1 MRILVTGAN
10 GLVGKKLVKQ
20 LVASGKHEVYATSL
34 KKMQLD
40 GAQTFTS
47 NLQNADINNLVE
59 QLKLETIIHCA
70 ALSSPDACE
79 VDRFV
84 CKKMNIEVTSRI
96 ASACRDY
103 SVHLVFLSTDFIF
116 DGIKGN
122 YTEEDAI
129 NPISYYGESKME
141 SENLLKTMGIPHAVV
156 RTSLVYGYDEKL
168 SRPNI
173 LTRVVQNLGKQQ
185 KYRVPT
191 DQIRTPTLAEDLAK
205 GIEMIV
211 DNKKE
216 GLYNISGGDII
227 SVADFANQVAK
238 VFNLD
243 ESLLQRVTTKE
254 LSEPA
259 PRPLNSSL
267 IIEKARREL
276 NYTPTPI
283 IEGIKIVKSQMNI

>member
-1 MRILVTGAN
+1 MKILVTGAN

-59 QLKLETIIHCA
+59 QLKLEVIVHCA

-227 SVADFANQVAK
+227 SVADFATQVAK

-243 ESLLQRVTTKE
+243 DSFLQRVTTKE

>member
-10 GLVGKKLVKQ
+10 GLVGKKVVKQ
-20 LVASGKHEVYATSL
+20 LLASGKHEVYATSL
-34 KKMQLD
+34 KRMQFD

-47 NLQNADINNLVE
+47 NLLNADINNLVE

-84 CKKMNIEVTSRI
+84 CKRMNIEVTSRI

-103 SVHLVFLSTDFIF
+103 SAHLVFLSTDFLF

-122 YTEEDAI
+122 YSEEDSI
-129 NPISYYGESKME
+129 NPISFYGESKME
-141 SENLLKTMGIPHAVV
+141 SENMLKSLGISHSII

-173 LTRVVQNLGKQQ
+173 LTRVVQNLSKQ
-185 KYRVPT
+185 KGYRVPF
-191 DQIRTPTLAEDLAK
+191 DQIRTPTLAEDLAR
-205 GIEMIV
+205 GIETV
-211 DNKKE
+211 VENKTT
-216 GLYNISGGDII
+216 GLFHMSGSEMI
-227 SVADFANQVAK
+227 SVADFAAKVAK
-238 VFNLD
+238 AFNLD
-243 ESLLQRVTTKE
+243 DSLLQRVTTKE

-267 IIEKARREL
+267 IIDKAKREL
-276 NYTPTPI
+276 NYITTPLD
-283 IEGIKIVKSQMNI
+283 EGIKIVKAQMNF

>member
-103 SVHLVFLSTDFIF
+103 GVHLVFLSTDFIF

-122 YTEEDAI
+122 YTEDDAI
-129 NPISYYGESKME
+129 NPISYYGESKIE
-141 SENLLKTMGIPHAVV
+141 SENLLKTMGIPHAIV

-173 LTRVVQNLGKQQ
+173 LTRVVQYLGKQQ

-191 DQIRTPTLAEDLAK
+191 DQFRTPTLAEDLAK
-205 GIEMIV
+205 GIEAIV

>member
-1 MRILVTGAN
+1 MKILVTGAN
-10 GLVGKKLVKQ
+10 GLIGKKIVKQ
-20 LVASGKHEVYATSL
+20 LVSNNKHEVFATSL
-34 KKMQLD
+34 KKMQLE

-47 NLQNADINNLVE
+47 NLQNADINNLIE
-59 QLKLETIIHCA
+59 QLKLDAVIHCA

-103 SVHLVFLSTDFIF
+103 STYLAFLSTDFIF
-116 DGIKGN
+116 DGIKGD

-129 NPISYYGESKME
+129 NPISYYGESKMQ
-141 SENLLKTMGIPHAVV
+141 SEEMLKTLGIPHAVI
-156 RTSLVYGYDEKL
+156 RTSLVYGYEEKL

-173 LTRVVQNLGKQQ
+173 LTRVVQYLGKQQ

-205 GIEMIV
+205 GVITVTE
-211 DNKKE
+211 NKIN
-216 GLYNISGGDII
+216 GLYHIAGDTKI
-227 SVADFANQVAK
+227 SVADFATTIAK
-238 VFNLD
+238 TFNLE
-243 ESLLQRVTTKE
+243 ESLLQKVTTRE

-267 IIEKARREL
+267 IIDKARKDL
-276 NYTPTPI
+276 NYNPTPLA
-283 IEGIKIVKSQMNI
+283 EGIAIVKSQMNL

>member
-141 SENLLKTMGIPHAVV
+141 SETLLKTMGIPHAVV

-227 SVADFANQVAK
+227 SVADFATQVAK

-243 ESLLQRVTTKE
+243 DSFLQRVTTKE

>member
-10 GLVGKKLVKQ
+10 GLVGKKVVKQ

-34 KKMQLD
+34 KRMQIE
-40 GAQTFTS
+40 GSQTFTS
-47 NLQNADINNLVE
+47 NLQNADINNLVD
-59 QLKLETIIHCA
+59 QLKLDVVVHCA

-103 SVHLVFLSTDFIF
+103 STFLLFLSTDFIF

-122 YTEEDAI
+122 YTEDDAI

-141 SENLLKTMGIPHAVV
+141 SENMLKAMGIPHAAV
-156 RTSLVYGYDEKL
+156 RTSLVYGYEEKL
-168 SRPNI
+168 SRPNV
-173 LTRVVQNLGKQQ
+173 LTRVVQYLNKQQ
-185 KYRVPT
+185 KYRVPV

-205 GIEMIV
+205 GIEYIV

-216 GLYNISGGDII
+216 GLFNISGGDII
-227 SVADFANQVAK
+227 SVADFAIMVANT
-238 VFNLD
+238 FNLD

-254 LSEPA
+254 LAEPA

-267 IIEKARREL
+267 IIEKARKEL
-276 NYTPTPI
+276 NYNPTPI
-283 IEGIKIVKSQMNI
+283 VEGVKFVKTQMNS

>member
-205 GIEMIV
+205 GIEAIV

-276 NYTPTPI
+276 NYTPTQI

>member
-59 QLKLETIIHCA
+59 QLKLEAIVHCA

-103 SVHLVFLSTDFIF
+103 GVHLVFLSTDFIF

-141 SENLLKTMGIPHAVV
+141 SENMLKVLGIPHAIV

-168 SRPNI
+168 SRPNM
-173 LTRVVQNLGKQQ
+173 LTRVVQYLAKQQ

-205 GIEMIV
+205 GIEAIV

-227 SVADFANQVAK
+227 SVADFATYVAK
-238 VFNLD
+238 AFNLD

>member
-20 LVASGKHEVYATSL
+20 LVASRTHEVYATSL

-59 QLKLETIIHCA
+59 QLKVETIVHCA

-79 VDRFV
+79 VDRFM

-103 SVHLVFLSTDFIF
+103 GVHLVFLSTDFIF

-122 YTEEDAI
+122 YTEDDAI

-141 SENLLKTMGIPHAVV
+141 SENLLKAMGIPHTIV

-173 LTRVVQNLGKQQ
+173 LTRVVQYLGKHQ

-191 DQIRTPTLAEDLAK
+191 DQFRTPTLAEDLAK
-205 GIEMIV
+205 GIEAIV

-216 GLYNISGGDII
+216 GLYNIAGGDII
-227 SVADFANQVAK
+227 SVADFAYQIAK
-238 VFNLD
+238 AFNLD

-267 IIEKARREL
+267 VIEKACKDL
-276 NYTPTPI
+276 NYRPTPI
-283 IEGIKIVKSQMNI
+283 TEGLKIVKSQMNL

>member
-10 GLVGKKLVKQ
+10 GIVGKKVVKQ
-20 LVASGKHEVYATSL
+20 LVASGNHEVYATSL
-34 KKMQLD
+34 KRMQLE

-79 VDRFV
+79 VDRFM
-84 CKKMNIEVTSRI
+84 CKKMNIEVTARI
-96 ASACRDY
+96 AAACRDY
-103 SVHLVFLSTDFIF
+103 SAHLVFLSTDFIF

-122 YTEEDAI
+122 YAEEDAI

-141 SENLLKTMGIPHAVV
+141 SENMLRTMGIPHAVV
-156 RTSLVYGYDEKL
+156 RTSLVYGYEEKL
-168 SRPNI
+168 SRANI
-173 LTRVVQNLGKQQ
+173 LTRVIQYLKKQQ
-185 KYRVPT
+185 AYRVPV

-205 GIEMIV
+205 GIATISE
-211 DNKKE
+211 NKIN
-216 GLYNISGGDII
+216 GLYHIAGADSI
-227 SVADFANQVAK
+227 SVADFANQIAK
-238 VFNLD
+238 TFNLD

-267 IIEKARREL
+267 VIEKARQDL
-276 NYTPTPI
+276 NYNPTPI
-283 IEGIKIVKSQMNI
+283 IEGLKIAKSQMNL